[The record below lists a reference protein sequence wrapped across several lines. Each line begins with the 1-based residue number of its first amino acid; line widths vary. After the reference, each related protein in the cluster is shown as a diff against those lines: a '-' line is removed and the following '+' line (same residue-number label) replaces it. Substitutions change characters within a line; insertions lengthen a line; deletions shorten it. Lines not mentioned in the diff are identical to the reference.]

1 MVNKTYKSKEWIVMW
16 QALIKLVEKW
26 ACRHEWEKIDEWTE
40 TDQYRNSISSYDYA
54 LYVCKKCGK
63 FKKV

>member
-1 MVNKTYKSKEWIVMW
+1 MW

-26 ACRHEWEKIDEWTE
+26 ACRHEWERKEAWIEVE
-40 TDQYRNSISSYDYA
+40 SNKYGYRNHDVT

>member
-1 MVNKTYKSKEWIVMW
+1 MW
-16 QALIKLVEKW
+16 QALIKLVEKM
-26 ACRHEWEKIDEWTE
+26 ACRHEWEKIEEWTE
-40 TDQYRNSISSYDYA
+40 TGQDKYGIHCYDYA

>member
-1 MVNKTYKSKEWIVMW
+1 MW

-26 ACRHEWEKIDEWTE
+26 ACKHEWEKIEEWTE
-40 TDQYRNSISSYDYA
+40 TDQDKYGIHCYDYA

-63 FKKV
+63 FKKVQL